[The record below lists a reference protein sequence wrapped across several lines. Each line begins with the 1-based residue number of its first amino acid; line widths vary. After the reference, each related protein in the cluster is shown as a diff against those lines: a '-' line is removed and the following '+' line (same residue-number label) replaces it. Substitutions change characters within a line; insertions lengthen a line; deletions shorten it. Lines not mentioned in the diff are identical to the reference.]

1 MIIGLNE
8 SVQFLIKILT
18 NFKKYLYLKEIELEI
33 LNTYNHPYLEKFTT
47 NTSNLLVL
55 KSESFEGLTPRNL
68 RGRNSCKEFNEF
80 RLRFS
85 LYFLS
90 FVLFKAYKDSYENIC
105 KVYEHFLEFLHENRF
120 KFEFTKELEGDSY
133 LLLTYYLCSIS
144 NLNNDGLLGVSNMHA
159 NMCFSFNQIF
169 VANIQVLKQER

>member
-1 MIIGLNE
+1 MILGLTE

-18 NFKKYLYLKEIELEI
+18 AFKEYLNLKGIELEI
-33 LNTYNHPYLEKFTT
+33 LNTYNHPYLEKFAT
-47 NTSNLLVL
+47 NVNNLIVL

-68 RGRNSCKEFNEF
+68 NGSSFCSSSNEF

-90 FVLFKAYKDSYENIC
+90 FTLLKACQDSYNSMY

-120 KFEFTKELEGDSY
+120 RFEFKKELENGSY

-144 NLNNDGLLGVSNMHA
+144 NLNNDGLLGVSNRHS
-159 NMCFSFNQIF
+159 NMCFSSNQIF
-169 VANIQVLKQER
+169 VANIQVLKQED

>member
-1 MIIGLNE
+1 MIVGLNE
-8 SVQFLIKILT
+8 SLQFLIKILT
-18 NFKKYLYLKEIELEI
+18 KFKKYLDLKEIELEI

-47 NTSNLLVL
+47 NVSNLIVL

-68 RGRNSCKEFNEF
+68 RGRNFCKISNEF

-90 FVLFKAYKDSYENIC
+90 FTLLKAYRNSYESMC

-120 KFEFTKELEGDSY
+120 RFEFVKELESGSC

-144 NLNNDGLLGVSNMHA
+144 NLNNDGLLGVSNMQS

-169 VANIQVLKQER
+169 VANIQVVKQER

>member
-1 MIIGLNE
+1 MIVGLNE

-18 NFKKYLYLKEIELEI
+18 KFKEFLDLKEIELEI
-33 LNTYNHPYLEKFTT
+33 LNTYNHPYLEKFAT
-47 NTSNLLVL
+47 NTSNLIVL

-68 RGRNSCKEFNEF
+68 RGRNFCKTSNEF

-90 FVLFKAYKDSYENIC
+90 FTVLKAYKHSYESVC
-105 KVYEHFLEFLHENRF
+105 RVYEHFLEFLHENRF
-120 KFEFTKELEGDSY
+120 RFEFTKELDNGSY
-133 LLLTYYLCSIS
+133 LLLTYYLSSIS
-144 NLNNDGLLGVSNMHA
+144 DLNNDGLLGVSNMRS
-159 NMCFSFNQIF
+159 NMFFSFNQIF

>member
-1 MIIGLNE
+1 MIVGLNE
-8 SVQFLIKILT
+8 SVQVLIKILT
-18 NFKKYLYLKEIELEI
+18 KFKQYLELKEIELEI
-33 LNTYNHPYLEKFTT
+33 VNTYNHPYLEKFST
-47 NTSNLLVL
+47 NVSNLIVL

-68 RGRNSCKEFNEF
+68 GSRNLFKTSNEF

-90 FVLFKAYKDSYENIC
+90 FTFLKTYKDSYETVC

-120 KFEFTKELEGDSY
+120 WFEFRKEFGCDSY
-133 LLLTYYLCSIS
+133 LLLTYYIYSIS
-144 NLNNDGLLGVSNMHA
+144 NLNNDGLLGVSNRIS

-169 VANIQVLKQER
+169 VANIQALEQER

>member
-1 MIIGLNE
+1 MIVGLNE

-18 NFKKYLYLKEIELEI
+18 KFKHDLRFKEIELEI
-33 LNTYNHPYLEKFTT
+33 LNTYNHPYLEKFAT
-47 NTSNLLVL
+47 NTSNLIVL

-68 RGRNSCKEFNEF
+68 RGRNFCKTSNEF

-90 FVLFKAYKDSYENIC
+90 FTLLNAHRDSYENIC

-120 KFEFTKELEGDSY
+120 RFKFTKKLDDGSY

-144 NLNNDGLLGVSNMHA
+144 NLNNDGLLGVSNMRS

-169 VANIQVLKQER
+169 VANIQALKQEG